1 MSVPSSVDFNS
12 KGQWTEVDC
21 DGSEVPDAIVPVQI
35 MTYVKGTYPNSRIKE
50 IEKDRRGYEIKLSNN
65 LELSFDKKFN
75 LVDIEK

>member
-1 MSVPSSVDFNS
+1 MTPEEYEQFQ
-12 KGQWTEVDC
+12 KTLTED
-21 DGSEVPDAIVPVQI
+21 
-35 MTYVKGTYPNSRIKE
+35 RIKE